1 MKLNKTI
8 MENMIKAKT
17 EVTRKEPS
25 YFISAPFGNYIKPA
39 GITPVT
45 GTWTLEPRGNR
56 FWAVAKTLRYSKEVG
71 GWTNKLGLPNPG
83 IVEGLQKTT
92 KSEVLSIAET
102 NRGDFQ
108 KLADLIPE
116 DQSLELNLSC
126 PNVEKKLTWD
136 SARVLLNSE
145 RKWCIAKLSPLTT
158 PEELRFIIERLG
170 FTQLH
175 FSNTLPFGDAGGI
188 SGPVLRSF
196 TVELIELCRKE
207 WGESVEII
215 AGGGVRDLG
224 AVMEYLGAG
233 ANHIS
238 LGSVCFNPFVLRK
251 LLKSIRNE

>member
-1 MKLNKTI
+1 M
-8 MENMIKAKT
+8 
-17 EVTRKEPS
+17 
-25 YFISAPFGNYIKPA
+25 
-39 GITPVT
+39 
-45 GTWTLEPRGNR
+45 
-56 FWAVAKTLRYSKEVG
+56 
-71 GWTNKLGLPNPG
+71 
-83 IVEGLQKTT
+83 
-92 KSEVLSIAET
+92 

-116 DQSLELNLSC
+116 NQNLELNLSC

-136 SARVLLNSE
+136 SARVLLNDS

-158 PEELRFIIERLG
+158 TEVLRFIIERLG

-215 AGGGVRDLG
+215 AGGGVRDLS
-224 AVMEYLGAG
+224 AVMEYLAVG

-251 LLKSIRNE
+251 LLKSLEL